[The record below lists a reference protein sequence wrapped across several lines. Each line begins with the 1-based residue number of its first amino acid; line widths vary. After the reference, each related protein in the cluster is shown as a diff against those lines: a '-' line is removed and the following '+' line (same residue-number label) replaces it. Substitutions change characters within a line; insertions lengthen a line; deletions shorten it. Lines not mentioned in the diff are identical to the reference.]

1 MTNEHVISK
10 AKTIVLRT
18 SKRNLFVAQVLASDV
33 GRDLAFLSTNADACV
48 PLQLEAGTAHVGT
61 AVFAV
66 GNPLGLE
73 GTVTKGIVSA
83 NRVNS
88 AGVRL
93 VQIDA
98 SLNPGNSGGPLVNQ
112 QGKVLGVNT
121 FRLKDTA
128 GLNFAVAAEE
138 VRAVFARFIGIP

>member
-1 MTNEHVISK
+1 MTNEHVVSK

-18 SKRNLFVAQVLASDV
+18 AKHNLFVAQVLAADNL
-33 GRDLAFLSTNADACV
+33 RDLAFLSTNADVCI
-48 PLQLEAGTAHVGT
+48 PLHLETGTAHVGT

-83 NRVNS
+83 NRTDS
-88 AGVRL
+88 SGIRF

-112 QGKVLGVNT
+112 QGGVLGVNT

-128 GLNFAVAAEE
+128 GLNFAVAASE
-138 VRAVFARFIGIP
+138 VQTAFARFLGGP